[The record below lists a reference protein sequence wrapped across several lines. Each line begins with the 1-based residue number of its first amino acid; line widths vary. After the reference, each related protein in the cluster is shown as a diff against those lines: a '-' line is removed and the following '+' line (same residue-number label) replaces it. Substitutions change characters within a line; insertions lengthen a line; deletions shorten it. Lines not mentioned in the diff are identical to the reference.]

1 MDGKLFPSCL
11 RLRSRRPP
19 QRRIPLRLRLTTR
32 SPPQRKILRWLRLR
46 SPRLLS
52 LDKYKSK
59 NMSTAAD
66 VEPALAALAIKKI
79 SDVGD
84 FVWVHPDEESYWTIE
99 LCFVDV
105 PVKGEKRTILHLIDD
120 DIAVANLPT
129 KKIRRM
135 RLALA
140 AKPDGSFFFCIVPT
154 RNLDNSFNKS
164 ALDAIEKCRT
174 GWWMTS
180 SRKALGYENYEC
192 KPARNPDFVPKP
204 KWPSVPLDELAEVT
218 FRGVNIDTDDHPG
231 LLRLVGDTQNL
242 QVTLRGLK
250 RNCFRNYVVH
260 DFEYEIEDG
269 GLPNVLCL
277 VAYLLDANLQLIS
290 IIRLWRGEFGDA
302 PPFDIGPD
310 TLVVGYCA
318 MGRDDLL
325 HDVGLEVSGPPL

>member
-1 MDGKLFPSCL
+1 MDDKTTVFPPA
-11 RLRSRRPP
+11 PP
-19 QRRIPLRLRLTTR
+19 VKKPKTSATEIPPAPPVDKPEFSATENPPV
-32 SPPQRKILRWLRLR
+32 SPVKKPKT
-46 SPRLLS
+46 SF

-120 DIAVANLPT
+120 DIAVTNLPA

-154 RNLDNSFNKS
+154 RNLDDSFNKS
-164 ALDAIEKCRT
+164 ALDAIEKCRS

-180 SRKALGYENYEC
+180 SRKALGYEDYEC

-231 LLRLVGDTQNL
+231 LLRLVGDTQS
-242 QVTLRGLK
+242 LK
-250 RNCFRNYVVH
+250 
-260 DFEYEIEDG
+260 
-269 GLPNVLCL
+269 
-277 VAYLLDANLQLIS
+277 
-290 IIRLWRGEFGDA
+290 
-302 PPFDIGPD
+302 
-310 TLVVGYCA
+310 
-318 MGRDDLL
+318 
-325 HDVGLEVSGPPL
+325 

>member
-1 MDGKLFPSCL
+1 M
-11 RLRSRRPP
+11 PP
-19 QRRIPLRLRLTTR
+19 VKKPKT
-32 SPPQRKILRWLRLR
+32 SF
-46 SPRLLS
+46 

-59 NMSTAAD
+59 NMATAAD

-79 SDVGD
+79 ADVGD

-120 DIAVANLPT
+120 DIAVANLPS

-180 SRKALGYENYEC
+180 SRKA
-192 KPARNPDFVPKP
+192 
-204 KWPSVPLDELAEVT
+204 
-218 FRGVNIDTDDHPG
+218 
-231 LLRLVGDTQNL
+231 
-242 QVTLRGLK
+242 
-250 RNCFRNYVVH
+250 
-260 DFEYEIEDG
+260 
-269 GLPNVLCL
+269 
-277 VAYLLDANLQLIS
+277 
-290 IIRLWRGEFGDA
+290 
-302 PPFDIGPD
+302 
-310 TLVVGYCA
+310 
-318 MGRDDLL
+318 
-325 HDVGLEVSGPPL
+325 